1 MFLSPN
7 AQLYAETHD
16 EHFELVIVDYESQ
29 DLDVEAELKQS
40 TLKRWAGFAL
50 LIGASLS
57 EPHTSVYGGTILLY
71 VRLYVH
77 HTAYALM
84 LQISDNSSHVE
95 LTCVFK
101 FTCTST

>member
-1 MFLSPN
+1 MNCLEHCVTHGVFFLFQKFIFSLSLSLFSLSKLNIEMPQIN
-7 AQLYAETHD
+7 
-16 EHFELVIVDYESQ
+16 
-29 DLDVEAELKQS
+29 LKN
-40 TLKRWAGFAL
+40 